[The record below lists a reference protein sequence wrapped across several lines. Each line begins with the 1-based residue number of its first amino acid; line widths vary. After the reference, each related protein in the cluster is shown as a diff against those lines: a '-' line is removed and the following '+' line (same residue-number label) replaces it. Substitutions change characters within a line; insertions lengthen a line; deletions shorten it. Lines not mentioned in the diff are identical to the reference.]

1 MDRATPTPHPPAR
14 VKSLVACVGV
24 PTRDL
29 EDVMQDAMVRLWE
42 RREQVRAARN
52 PGAFRDSVVLN
63 TARDHR
69 RGARRREEALTGF
82 DEAALR
88 DERPSPEEHAIA
100 RQEAA
105 LVRELIDQIGERHRG
120 VFIAC
125 ELLERPIAE
134 VAREQEI
141 PLETARS
148 RLRRA
153 WEEFDEAAARW
164 ASRQRGRGARRL
176 RAVLFPPWLFAR
188 RWPWRDGPTRSMTEG
203 VVIAFAAALAVLV
216 TSHAEPAGPVQIP
229 MAALVSTAITP
240 PGAPAASEAEAA
252 SEPAEATSMSA
263 RPAHR
268 APVKASLSPAAPE
281 GRPARPRPAGGSRER
296 DLVARAR
303 TAVEAGD
310 IASLVEARRLLEE
323 HGRRFPRGR
332 LATDREALLDR
343 LR

>member
-1 MDRATPTPHPPAR
+1 MDRATPIPHPPAR
-14 VKSLVACVGV
+14 VKSLVAYVGV

-29 EDVMQDAMVRLWE
+29 EDVMQEAMVRLWQ
-42 RREQVRAARN
+42 RREQARSARN
-52 PGAFRDSVVLN
+52 PGAWRDSVVLN

-105 LVRELIDQIGERHRG
+105 LVRELIGHIGERHRG

-188 RWPWRDGPTRSMTEG
+188 RWPWRDGPTRSMAEG

-216 TSHAEPAGPVQIP
+216 MSHVEPAEPVQSP
-229 MAALVSTAITP
+229 MAVAALVSTALAP
-240 PGAPAASEAEAA
+240 PGAQAPSEL
-252 SEPAEATSMSA
+252 AEATTMSA
-263 RPAHR
+263 RSALE
-268 APVKASLSPAAPE
+268 APVTASLAPAAPA
-281 GRPARPRPAGGSRER
+281 GRPARQRPADGGSRER

-303 TAVEAGD
+303 AAVEAGD

-332 LATDREALLDR
+332 LAAERDALLDR

>member
-14 VKSLVACVGV
+14 VKSLVAYVGV

-29 EDVMQDAMVRLWE
+29 EDVMQEAMVRLWE
-42 RREQVRAARN
+42 RREQARAARN
-52 PGAFRDSVVLN
+52 PGAWSDSVVLN

-188 RWPWRDGPTRSMTEG
+188 RWPWREGPTRSMAEG

-216 TSHAEPAGPVQIP
+216 TSHVEPAGTVQSP
-229 MAALVSTAITP
+229 MAVAALVSTALAP
-240 PGAPAASEAEAA
+240 PGAQAPSEL
-252 SEPAEATSMSA
+252 AEATTMFSRSA
-263 RPAHR
+263 HE
-268 APVKASLSPAAPE
+268 APVTASLAPAAPA
-281 GRPARPRPAGGSRER
+281 GRPARQRPADGSRER
-296 DLVARAR
+296 DLIARAR

-310 IASLVEARRLLEE
+310 IVSLVEARRLLEE

-332 LATDREALLDR
+332 LAAEREALLDR

>member
-14 VKSLVACVGV
+14 VKSLVAYVGV

-29 EDVMQDAMVRLWE
+29 EDVMQEAMVRLWQ
-42 RREQVRAARN
+42 RREQARSARN
-52 PGAFRDSVVLN
+52 PGAWSDSVVLN

-164 ASRQRGRGARRL
+164 ASRQQGRGARRL

-188 RWPWRDGPTRSMTEG
+188 RWPWRDGPTRSMAEG
-203 VVIAFAAALAVLV
+203 AVIALAAALAVLV
-216 TSHAEPAGPVQIP
+216 TSHVEPAEPVQSP
-229 MAALVSTAITP
+229 MAVAALVSAALVP
-240 PGAPAASEAEAA
+240 PGAQAPSEL
-252 SEPAEATSMSA
+252 AEATTMSA
-263 RPAHR
+263 RSALE
-268 APVKASLSPAAPE
+268 APVTASLTLAAPA
-281 GRPARPRPAGGSRER
+281 GRPARQRPADGPRER

-303 TAVEAGD
+303 AAVEAGD

-332 LATDREALLDR
+332 LASEREALLDR

>member
-1 MDRATPTPHPPAR
+1 MDRATPIPHPPAR
-14 VKSLVACVGV
+14 VKSLVAYVGV

-29 EDVMQDAMVRLWE
+29 EDVMQEAMVRLWE
-42 RREQVRAARN
+42 RREQARTARN

-88 DERPSPEEHAIA
+88 DERPGPEEHAIA

-105 LVRELIDQIGERHRG
+105 LVRELIGQIGERHRG

-134 VAREQEI
+134 VAREQGI

-188 RWPWRDGPTRSMTEG
+188 RWPRRDRPTRSMAEG

-216 TSHAEPAGPVQIP
+216 TSHVEPAEPVQSR
-229 MAALVSTAITP
+229 MAVAALVSTALAP
-240 PGAPAASEAEAA
+240 PGALAPSGL
-252 SEPAEATSMSA
+252 AEATTTSA
-263 RPAHR
+263 RSAHE
-268 APVKASLSPAAPE
+268 APVKASLASAALA
-281 GRPARPRPAGGSRER
+281 GRPARQRPADGARER

-332 LATDREALLDR
+332 LAAEREALLDR